1 MQRCYC
7 PVFSC
12 HAPKMQACLY
22 TEARFPGCSMSVES
36 SLITV
41 AMLSYVLLIYSVY
54 QKCFEICL
62 TAQPSYVELKWV
74 G

>member
-1 MQRCYC
+1 
-7 PVFSC
+7 
-12 HAPKMQACLY
+12 
-22 TEARFPGCSMSVES
+22 MSVES